1 MVGKKRTPLGNDIR
15 FLTGVFLFLR
25 RNMEGKVCCF
35 IGHRKIDKSVEL
47 TQRVSAVVQDLMEN
61 KGVSTF
67 LFGSRSEFDDLC
79 HAIVTELQKNNPQI
93 KRIMYTCRSEY
104 ACMKEEKE
112 ERERIARAVT
122 KRDIKYKDY
131 DGAMMSD
138 RLWSAG
144 KASYVERNQDMI
156 NASDYCVFYYNPEYQ
171 PTRRKYFKR
180 FMGDYQ
186 PKSGTQLAF
195 EYANRK
201 SRVKEKPRVIN
212 TFLSKFLLHR
222 FDKIKQR

>member
-1 MVGKKRTPLGNDIR
+1 
-15 FLTGVFLFLR
+15 
-25 RNMEGKVCCF
+25 MESKVCCF
-35 IGHRKIDKSVEL
+35 IGHRKIDKSAEL
-47 TQRVSAVVQDLMEN
+47 TQKVSDVINDLIEN
-61 KGVSTF
+61 KGVNTF

-79 HAIVTELQKNNPQI
+79 HSIVTELQKNNPQV

-131 DGAMMSD
+131 EGAIMSD

-156 NASDYCVFYYNPEYQ
+156 NASDYCIFYYDLQYQ
-171 PTRRKYFKR
+171 PPRRKYSKR
-180 FMGDYQ
+180 SVGDYQ
-186 PKSGTQLAF
+186 PKSGAALAY
-195 EYANRK
+195 EYANYRLQSNK
-201 SRVKEKPRVIN
+201 KPIIIN
-212 TFLSKFLLHR
+212 VY
-222 FDKIKQR
+222 IYKQNSEM